1 VSSIS
6 SLLKPNFEPKL
17 SDSRF
22 NRENEFGRTPYAQEN
37 GTVRD
42 QNPRGDSVW
51 HVGGGFKRGY
61 THGQT
66 DDFDFKGV
74 KGRVPM
80 HDLHAT
86 LLHPLGLD
94 RLRLTYKQAGQ
105 DFRLTD
111 MHRRVV
117 HEVIA

>member
-1 VSSIS
+1 
-6 SLLKPNFEPKL
+6 LKPSFEPKL

-22 NRENEFGRTPYAQEN
+22 NRGNKFGRTPYAQEK
-37 GTVRD
+37 GTGRD
-42 QNPRGDSVW
+42 QNSQGYSVW
-51 HVGGGFKRGY
+51 LVGGGFKRGY

-66 DDFDFKGV
+66 DDFGFKGV
-74 KGRVPM
+74 KGSVPM

-86 LLHPLGLD
+86 LLHPLGLEH
-94 RLRLTYKQAGQ
+94 LRQTDKQAGR